1 MLNSVIVP
9 LVKNKNGDLSDRNL
23 IGLNKLSYLDSIMYM
38 HLHKYLFKHT
48 YYLYIK
54 YRPHYNVHAYICHN
68 LKWLYQLQHRNY
80 VWHPEGITMR
90 YDFCVHVLIHTQE
103 EHISMCTCRSIAV
116 LKEQIYL
123 ICSGVVANKQEL
135 E

>member
-54 YRPHYNVHAYICHN
+54 YRPHYNVHVYTCHN
-68 LKWLYQLQHRNY
+68 L
-80 VWHPEGITMR
+80 
-90 YDFCVHVLIHTQE
+90 
-103 EHISMCTCRSIAV
+103 
-116 LKEQIYL
+116 IYFNVYMSEYCCPQRANL
-123 ICSGVVANKQEL
+123 SDMQWCSRK
-135 E
+135 